1 MISPFAG
8 ALRRGSRSRS
18 APARR
23 LTVLLGVGTSAAL
36 ACTLAVSPAQ
46 AAAGNQSPPTG
57 TASASLVTDPA
68 SLVNP
73 FVGTTNQGNDFP

>member
-1 MISPFAG
+1 MTSTSARPPGIQQS
-8 ALRRGSRSRS
+8 RRSRRLI
-18 APARR
+18 PA
-23 LTVLLGVGTSAAL
+23 LGLGTAIAL
-36 ACTLAVSPAQ
+36 VCTLAVSPAQ